1 MKPLD
6 IVVLLKKMTSKGA
19 SMTGRGLAESL
30 GVSASSVSESLN
42 RCKKA
47 QLLDQ
52 KKQRVNTLALQEFL
66 IHGVSYVFPA
76 EVGRVV
82 RGIPTYVSAAPF
94 KELLS
99 EDGRAYVWHY
109 SRGTSKGQQIPAL
122 CPCVPEAVQRDSEL
136 CELLVIVDVL
146 RMGRVR
152 EKEIAVQEL
161 SKRFAQYAEN
171 Q

>member
-6 IVVLLKKMTSKGA
+6 IVVLLKKITSQGV

-99 EDGRAYVWHY
+99 NDGHAYVWHY